1 MIDNP
6 NIMKKLAV
14 MQTENRNYKQEIKGY
29 VKKLLE
35 RDEEITELKKEH
47 EKQILKLKDEMAFKD
62 RMLKE
67 LRPKPKIRKVKND
80 K

>member
-1 MIDNP
+1 MTDVVLMKSAQMQRRIKDLEHDNK
-6 NIMKKLAV
+6 IK
-14 MQTENRNYKQEIKGY
+14 RNM
-29 VKKLLE
+29 LLE
-35 RDEEITELKKEH
+35 RDEEIKKIQEEH
-47 EKQILKLKDEMAFKD
+47 QKEIEKLKDDIAFKN